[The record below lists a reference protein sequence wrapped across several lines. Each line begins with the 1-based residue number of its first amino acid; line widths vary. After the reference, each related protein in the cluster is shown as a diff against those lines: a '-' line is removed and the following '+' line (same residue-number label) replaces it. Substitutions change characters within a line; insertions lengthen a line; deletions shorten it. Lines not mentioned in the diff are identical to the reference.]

1 MDNIE
6 KNIVLELDEET
17 AAAIDEQLNDVED
30 EN

>member
-1 MDNIE
+1 MDNVE